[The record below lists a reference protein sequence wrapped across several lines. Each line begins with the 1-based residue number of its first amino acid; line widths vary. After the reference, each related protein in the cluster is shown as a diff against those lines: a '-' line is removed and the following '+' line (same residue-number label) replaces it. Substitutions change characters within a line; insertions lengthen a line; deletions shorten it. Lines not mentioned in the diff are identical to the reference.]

1 MTLRTIGSPTP
12 APAPHT
18 SAWSDTL
25 PAPTEPIAHVHTSA
39 RGAVL
44 RFVVVVA
51 LVSAAAIATAALAPL
66 GQWPALCASPTR

>member
-12 APAPHT
+12 APPT
-18 SAWSDTL
+18 PAWSDTL
-25 PAPTEPIAHVHTSA
+25 PAPTEPLTHVHTNA

-51 LVSAAAIATAALAPL
+51 LVSAAAIATAALTPT